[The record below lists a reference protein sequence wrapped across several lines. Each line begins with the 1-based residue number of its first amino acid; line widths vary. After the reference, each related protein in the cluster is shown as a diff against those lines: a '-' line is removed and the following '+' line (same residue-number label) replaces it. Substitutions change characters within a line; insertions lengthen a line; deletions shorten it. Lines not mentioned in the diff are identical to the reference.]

1 MHNME
6 RINKSMTNFVRLT
19 ALLLLSSI
27 IYFGVQKI
35 IEHEEKK
42 PKIVSEIKGVK
53 IKEKLADALFK
64 NEGYKLD
71 KNEDSDEEITY
82 KNDEMR
88 MQFIVKDGL
97 ISRVLFLCL
106 KSDTSTTIEG
116 IRCGDSGEEILE
128 KYGEELK
135 VLCRIKNDEFKEKIR
150 LYDVEK
156 YGIRFGLEHN
166 KVNAFIVAEPNK
178 IFEEENKNWRKCE

>member
-1 MHNME
+1 
-6 RINKSMTNFVRLT
+6 MTNFVRLA
-19 ALLLLSSI
+19 ALLLLSAI
-27 IYFGVQKI
+27 IYFGIQKI

-42 PKIVSEIKGVK
+42 PRIVSEIKGVR
-53 IKEKLADALFK
+53 IKEKLADTLFK

-71 KNEDSDEEITY
+71 KNEDSDKEIIY
-82 KNDEMR
+82 YRNDDMR
-88 MQFIVKDGL
+88 MQFAVKDGL

-116 IRCGDSGEEILE
+116 IRCGDSGEEIFE
-128 KYGEELK
+128 KYGEEMK
-135 VLCRIKNDEFKEKIR
+135 VLCRIKDDEFKEKIR

-166 KVNAFIVAEPNK
+166 KVDYFIVAEPYK
-178 IFEEENKNWRKCE
+178 VFEGESKAWRKCE

>member
-1 MHNME
+1 
-6 RINKSMTNFVRLT
+6 MTNFVRLV
-19 ALLLLSSI
+19 AFLLLSAI

-64 NEGYKLD
+64 NEGYSLYKT
-71 KNEDSDEEITY
+71 EDREEEIIY

-97 ISRVLFLCL
+97 VSRVFFLCL
-106 KSDTSTTIEG
+106 KSDTRTTIEG
-116 IRCGDSGEEILE
+116 IRCGDSGEEIFE
-128 KYGEELK
+128 KYGKEVK
-135 VLCRIKNDEFKEKIR
+135 VLCRSRDDEFKEKLR

-166 KVNAFIVAEPNK
+166 KVNAFIVAEPYNL
-178 IFEEENKNWRKCE
+178 FEEASKNWKKCE